1 MIKSVFRAL
10 VLILAA
16 WLLPLLALAAAAVPA
31 WQIVP
36 KDSSLT
42 FTATQNNAPV
52 TGKFNNFS
60 GDINF
65 DPAQPNASNIR
76 IVVDINSVA
85 TSYQEVGDTL
95 KSPDWFD
102 AKLFPQAVFTAN
114 KFVKTGDNT
123 WQAVGNLQI
132 RDKTLPLTL
141 NFVLEQYSP
150 TAARAKG
157 NATIKRTAFG
167 LGKGDWAKTDDVKD
181 DVQVN
186 FVLATT
192 RK

>member
-1 MIKSVFRAL
+1 MITKVIRTLVLMLVAL
-10 VLILAA
+10 VL
-16 WLLPLLALAAAAVPA
+16 PLWVSAAVPA

-36 KDSSLT
+36 KDSTLT

-65 DPAQPNASNIR
+65 DPAQSSASSVR
-76 IVVDINSVA
+76 IVVDTSSIA

-95 KSPDWFD
+95 KTADWFD
-102 AKLFPQAVFTAN
+102 TKLFPQAVFTAN
-114 KFVKTGDNT
+114 KFVQTGNNT
-123 WQAVGNLQI
+123 WQAIGNLQI

-141 NFVLEQYSP
+141 NFTMEQYSS

-157 NATIKRTAFG
+157 SATIKRTAFG
-167 LGKGDWAKTDDVKD
+167 LGKGDWAKTDAVKD

-186 FVLATT
+186 FVLAAT